1 VVDVGEDGE
10 DHLLFRESEGSVPLR
25 GRRVSAVVDDSVHIE
40 AVARRGVR
48 TEKRREGRD
57 EVE

>member
-1 VVDVGEDGE
+1 MVNVGEDGE

-25 GRRVSAVVDDSVHIE
+25 GRRVSTVVDDSVHVE
-40 AVARRGVR
+40 AVTRRK
-48 TEKRREGRD
+48 EEWKE